1 MRAITIKRCPLFAAV
16 LLFSHGLLFSHK
28 LLADA
33 GAAATT
39 PEDFYNLTLAE
50 LGQVEISI
58 ATGNN
63 TPIDQAPAAATVI
76 TAGEIQ
82 AMGARNLN
90 DILETVP
97 GLHVSLSSLSRL
109 DSVYSIRG
117 IHTGFNPQVLLMMNG
132 IPVQYSL
139 QGGRPTLFRLP
150 VANIERVEV
159 IRGPG
164 SAIYGADA
172 YSGII
177 NVITRDASAID
188 GQSVGAIGG
197 SFGNRELWA
206 QGATEWKNVSIA
218 YGMAYQK
225 SDGDNS
231 RRVNSDLQSFL
242 DQILGTDASLAPG
255 ALSTRYE
262 LLDLHLSLSTD
273 RTAFNLWNWR
283 STDAGVGAGAAQA
296 LDPLGYDDSKLWMAD
311 INHQFMTDISEWD
324 NHIRLS
330 YLYYDIQ
337 TIFRL
342 FPENTFLPIASDGN
356 LDFGAPAGW
365 VQFPDG
371 LFGNP
376 GADMEDSTIEWVSVY
391 SGFENHR
398 IRMALGGRWQV
409 LNPRETKNFGP
420 GVIDGTESVV
430 DGTFTDVTG
439 TPYVYLADSKRNLR
453 YLSLQDEWEL
463 TSNLDLTAGI
473 RFDNYSDFGSTANP
487 RMALVWATNEK
498 LTTKLLYGS
507 AFRAPSFAELYFKNN
522 PVSLGNASLKPEQ
535 IDTFELSFNFRLA
548 NDWQSSLTL
557 FQYNA
562 RDMIDFVQDPYAT
575 TKTAQ
580 NVLDQDGKGMELELN
595 WKPFS
600 QLHISGSYAVQ
611 KAENVNT
618 GHIVADAPG
627 QQFKMNANWEFARN
641 WYLNSQLNWVAD
653 RERANLDARSDIA
666 DYTLLNFTLHRKSL
680 FKNTDFS
687 IAVRNTTDEDAREPS
702 SGTISDDYPL
712 ESRSYWMGI
721 TYNFQ

>member
-1 MRAITIKRCPLFAAV
+1 MRLSHTAKFALALVPAV
-16 LLFSHGLLFSHK
+16 IGI
-28 LLADA
+28 AA
-33 GAAATT
+33 RAATESNASA
-39 PEDFYNLTLAE
+39 EDFYNLSLAE

-58 ATGNN
+58 ATGNS
-63 TPIDQAPAAATVI
+63 TPLDRAPAAATVI
-76 TAGEIQ
+76 TASEIQ

-90 DILETVP
+90 EVLETVP

-150 VANIERVEV
+150 IANIARIEV

-172 YSGII
+172 YAGVI
-177 NVITRDASAID
+177 NVITRDASSIE
-188 GQSVGAIGG
+188 GESVGVLGG

-206 QGATEWKNVSIA
+206 QGATKWNDVAIA

-225 SDGDNS
+225 SDGDS
-231 RRVNSDLQSFL
+231 ARKVGADLQSVL
-242 DQILGTDASLAPG
+242 DQLLGTKASLAPG

-262 LLDLHLSLSTD
+262 LLDLHLSLSTEK
-273 RTAFNLWNWR
+273 TQVNLWNWR
-283 STDAGVGAGAAQA
+283 STDAGVGAGAAQVI
-296 LDPLGYDDSKLWMAD
+296 DPLGYDDSKLWMAD
-311 INHQFMTDISEWD
+311 INHKFMSGSNQWD
-324 NHIRLS
+324 NNLRLS
-330 YLYYDIQ
+330 YLYYNIQ

-342 FPENTFLPIASDGN
+342 FPENTFLPIGSDGN

-376 GADMEDSTIEWVSVY
+376 GADMEDSNIEWVSVY
-391 SGFENHR
+391 SGFEDHR
-398 IRMALGGRWQV
+398 IRIALGGRWQV

-420 GVIDGTESVV
+420 GVINGSESVV
-430 DGTFTDVTG
+430 DGTLTDVTD
-439 TPYVYLADSKRNLR
+439 TPYIYLADSKRDLR
-453 YLSLQDEWEL
+453 YLSLQDEWKL
-463 TSNLDLTAGI
+463 ISNLDLTAGV
-473 RFDNYSDFGSTANP
+473 RYDDYSDFGSTTNP
-487 RMALVWATNEK
+487 RVALVWSTNES

-522 PVSLGNASLKPEQ
+522 PVSLGNTVLKPEQ
-535 IDTFELSFNFRLA
+535 IDTLELSFNFRLA

-557 FQYNA
+557 FKYQA
-562 RDMIDFVQDPYAT
+562 RDMIEFVQDPFAT

-580 NVLDQDGKGMELELN
+580 NVLDQNGKGIELELN
-595 WKPFS
+595 WKPLP
-600 QLHISGSYAVQ
+600 QLHIASSYALQ
-611 KAENVNT
+611 DAEDAHT
-618 GHIVADAPG
+618 GNPIADAPG
-627 QQFKMNANWEFARN
+627 QQFKVNANWEFASR

-653 RERANLDARSDIA
+653 RQRASVDNRKDIA

-680 FKNTDFS
+680 LRNLDFS
-687 IAVRNTTDEDAREPS
+687 IALRNATDEDAREPS
-702 SGTISDDYPL
+702 SGSIRDDYPL

>member
-1 MRAITIKRCPLFAAV
+1 MRLSHTAKFALALVPAV
-16 LLFSHGLLFSHK
+16 IGI
-28 LLADA
+28 AA
-33 GAAATT
+33 RAATEPNT
-39 PEDFYNLTLAE
+39 SAEDFYNLSLAE
-50 LGQVEISI
+50 LAQVEISI
-58 ATGNN
+58 ATGNS
-63 TPIDQAPAAATVI
+63 TPLDRAPAAATVI
-76 TAGEIQ
+76 TASEIQ

-90 DILETVP
+90 EVLETVP

-150 VANIERVEV
+150 VANIARIEV

-172 YSGII
+172 YAGVI
-177 NVITRDASAID
+177 NVITRDASSIE
-188 GQSVGAIGG
+188 GESVGVLGG

-206 QGATEWKNVSIA
+206 QGATEWKDVAIA

-225 SDGDNS
+225 SDGDSS
-231 RRVNSDLQSFL
+231 RRVSADLQSAL
-242 DQILGTDASLAPG
+242 DQLLGTKASLAPG

-262 LLDLHLSLSTD
+262 LLDLHLSLSTEK
-273 RTAFNLWNWR
+273 TQVNLWNWR
-283 STDAGVGAGAAQA
+283 STDAGVGAGAAQVI
-296 LDPLGYDDSKLWMAD
+296 DPLGYDDSKLWMAD
-311 INHQFMTDISEWD
+311 INHKFMSGSNQWD
-324 NHIRLS
+324 NNLRLS
-330 YLYYDIQ
+330 YLNYDIQ

-342 FPENTFLPIASDGN
+342 FPENTFLPIGSDGN

-376 GADMEDSTIEWVSVY
+376 GADMEDSNIEWVSVY
-391 SGFENHR
+391 SGFEDHR
-398 IRMALGGRWQV
+398 IRLALGGRWQV

-420 GVIDGTESVV
+420 GVINGSESVV
-430 DGTFTDVTG
+430 DGTLTDVTG
-439 TPYVYLADSKRNLR
+439 TPYIYLEDSKRNLR
-453 YLSLQDEWEL
+453 YLSVQDEWKL
-463 TSNLDLTAGI
+463 TSNLDLTAGV
-473 RFDNYSDFGSTANP
+473 RYDDYSDFGSTTNP
-487 RMALVWATNEK
+487 RIALVWSTNES

-522 PVSLGNASLKPEQ
+522 PVSLGNTSLKPEQ
-535 IDTFELSFNFRLA
+535 IDTLELSFNFRLA

-557 FQYNA
+557 FKYEA
-562 RDMIDFVQDPYAT
+562 RDMIEFVQDPFAT

-580 NVLDQDGKGMELELN
+580 NVLDQNGKGVELELN
-595 WKPFS
+595 WKPLP
-600 QLHISGSYAVQ
+600 QLHIAGSYALQ
-611 KAENVNT
+611 DAEDAHT
-618 GHIVADAPG
+618 GNSIADAPG
-627 QQFKMNANWEFARN
+627 QQFKVNANWEFADK

-653 RERANLDARSDIA
+653 RERASGSSRSDIA

-680 FKNTDFS
+680 FKNLDFS
-687 IAVRNTTDEDAREPS
+687 VALRNATDEDAREPS
-702 SGTISDDYPL
+702 SGSIRDDYPL

>member
-1 MRAITIKRCPLFAAV
+1 MRLSSMAKFSLALLPVAISYA
-16 LLFSHGLLFSHK
+16 
-28 LLADA
+28 A
-33 GAAATT
+33 GASTASPSSSAPSS
-39 PEDFYNLTLAE
+39 PEDFYNLSLAG
-50 LGQVEISI
+50 LGQVQISI
-58 ATGNN
+58 ATGNS
-63 TPIDQAPAAATVI
+63 TPLDRAPAAATVI
-76 TAGEIQ
+76 TASEIQ

-90 DILETVP
+90 EVLETVP

-150 VANIERVEV
+150 VANIARIEV

-172 YSGII
+172 YAGVI
-177 NVITRDASAID
+177 NVITRDASSIE
-188 GQSVGAIGG
+188 GQSVGALGG

-206 QGATEWKNVSIA
+206 QGATEWKDVAIA

-225 SDGDNS
+225 SDGDGGRKVS
-231 RRVNSDLQSFL
+231 SDLQSFL
-242 DQILGTDASLAPG
+242 DRLLGTDASLAPG

-262 LLDLHLSLSTD
+262 LLDLHLSLSTEK
-273 RTAFNLWNWR
+273 TQVNLWNWR
-283 STDAGVGAGAAQA
+283 STDAGVGAGAAQVI
-296 LDPLGYDDSKLWMAD
+296 DPLGYDDSKLWMAD
-311 INHQFMTDISEWD
+311 INHKFMSDSSQWD
-324 NHIRLS
+324 NNLRLS

-342 FPENTFLPIASDGN
+342 FPENALLPIGSDGN
-356 LDFGAPAGW
+356 LDFGTPAGW

-376 GADMEDSTIEWVSVY
+376 GADMEDSNIEWVSVY
-391 SGFENHR
+391 SGFEEHR
-398 IRMALGGRWQV
+398 IRFALGGRWQV

-420 GVIDGTESVV
+420 GVINGSESVV
-430 DGTFTDVTG
+430 GGTLTDVTD
-439 TPYVYLADSKRNLR
+439 TPYIYLEDSKRDLG
-453 YLSLQDEWEL
+453 YLSLQDEWKL
-463 TSNLDLTAGI
+463 TSNLDVTAGV
-473 RFDNYSDFGSTANP
+473 RYDDYSDFGSTTNP
-487 RMALVWATNEK
+487 RVALVWSTNES

-522 PVSLGNASLKPEQ
+522 PVSLGNTSLKPEQ
-535 IDTFELSFNFRLA
+535 IDTLELSFNFRLA
-548 NDWQSSLTL
+548 DDWQSSLTL
-557 FQYNA
+557 FKYEA
-562 RDMIDFVQDPYAT
+562 RDMIEFVQDAFAT

-580 NVLDQDGKGMELELN
+580 NKLDQNGKGIELELN
-595 WKPFS
+595 WKPLP
-600 QLHISGSYAVQ
+600 QLHIAGSYALQ
-611 KAENVNT
+611 DAEDAHT
-618 GHIVADAPG
+618 GKPIADAPG
-627 QQFKMNANWEFARN
+627 QQFKVNANWEFAPK

-653 RERANLDARSDIA
+653 RERGSLDDRNDIA

-680 FKNTDFS
+680 FKNLDLS
-687 IAVRNTTDEDAREPS
+687 IALRNATDEDAREPS
-702 SGTISDDYPL
+702 SGSIRDDYPL